1 MTVEDGAVLAKL
13 FARLRNRDQIESFL
27 YAFQDLRQQRCRDTV
42 KSEIG
47 LMQLFVLE
55 DGPEREARDNDM
67 LAKHREGKGVLELE
81 DGEEPR
87 GLAGQQW
94 SEIRD
99 IFGYDCE
106 DEADN
111 CHRKIIGVHL
121 AKCSDGIL
129 GSDVTGNKA
138 TSALISKFGS
148 RTSRIFMS
156 KHPRGIMG
164 YKFFW
169 VHMGKA
175 HYGVYDANIS
185 SSEYTIRY
193 VISSIYYFSVGVPP
207 LHKPGLVLL
216 Q

>member
-42 KSEIG
+42 KSEIS
-47 LMQLFVLE
+47 LMQLFILE
-55 DGPEREARDNDM
+55 DCPEREARDNDM
-67 LAKHREGKGVLELE
+67 RAKFREGKGALELE

-94 SEIRD
+94 NEIRD

-111 CHRKIIGVHL
+111 CHRKIIGVHSP
-121 AKCSDGIL
+121 KCSDGVL
-129 GSDVTGNKA
+129 GSDVTGIKP
-138 TSALISKFGS
+138 TSGPLISKFGS

-156 KHPRGIMG
+156 KHPRATMG

-175 HYGVYDANIS
+175 RFCVYDAHIS

-193 VISSIYYFSVGVPP
+193 VISSI
-207 LHKPGLVLL
+207 
-216 Q
+216 